1 MSACTFERDN
11 KYLNN
16 LLWTRINQYKMLN
29 NTLTEMIRRDGS
41 EDLINNMKK
50 EIHETLN
57 EIEAIKNDL
66 KDSKEGKVVYT
77 HYEPKKPDKRGF
89 YDSIV
94 KQTKAVELDLAEEK
108 KNPLNYND
116 LYSGIVLPKK
126 EKKNDS
132 DCFARAE
139 EEEERKKL
147 SRMRKEVKKTTNS
160 VSNKYLDEINKTID
174 SRVLGNRF
182 LLHLNE
188 TLEIPE
194 IMVKSVSFDPSSKQ
208 LSICIYDFV
217 KEINGKKYPL
227 LELLKFAPSSFN
239 FNLQHLDAVG
249 KVIYTEKYLGGHI
262 EQIFRDPIDYSMS
275 EFLTIQMFVT
285 YKDVSYDATN

>member
-1 MSACTFERDN
+1 MSTCTFERN
-11 KYLNN
+11 SEYLDS

-29 NTLTEMIRRDGS
+29 NTLTEMIRRDGN
-41 EDLINNMKK
+41 EELVKNMKN
-50 EIHETLN
+50 EINETLN

-66 KDSKEGKVVYT
+66 KNSKDEKVVYT
-77 HYEPKKPDKRGF
+77 HYEPKKLDKRGF

-116 LYSGIVLPKK
+116 LYSEIVLPKK
-126 EKKNDS
+126 EKKNGS

-139 EEEERKKL
+139 EEEVKEL
-147 SRMRKEVKKTTNS
+147 SRTRKEVKKAS
-160 VSNKYLDEINKTID
+160 HSISNEYIDEINKTID
-174 SRVLGNRF
+174 SRLLSNRF

-194 IMVKSVSFDPSSKQ
+194 IMVKSISFDPSSKQ

-227 LELLKFAPSSFN
+227 LELLKIAPSSFN
-239 FNLQHLDAVG
+239 FSLQHLDAVG
-249 KVIYTEKYLGGHI
+249 NVIYTEKYIGGHI